1 MTQASDSQ
9 GAHSHDIHEFNG
21 VCPIC
26 GGAMVVTRMSCGQCG
41 SALEGAFHLTGDA
54 TAGPVASGAQAAQAQ
69 MAQAQAAQAQ
79 AGQLLARFGRLAR
92 LDPTQM
98 EFVEVFL
105 RSRGV
110 IKNVEDVLGVSYPTV
125 KARLASVLEAMGFGA
140 VEEPASGD
148 ERQWRR
154 QILAD
159 LRDGRISAEE
169 AHRRLGEAAPTG
181 DDRD

>member
-9 GAHSHDIHEFNG
+9 NRHTHDIHDFNG

-26 GGAMVVTRMSCGQCG
+26 GGAMVVTRIQCGQCG
-41 SALEGAFHLTGDA
+41 SALEGAFHLTNDTAHAPSA
-54 TAGPVASGAQAAQAQ
+54 T
-69 MAQAQAAQAQ
+69 QAAQAQ
-79 AGQLLARFGRLAR
+79 ATQATQAQASQLLARFGRLAR
-92 LDPTQM
+92 LDPAQL

-125 KARLASVLEAMGFGA
+125 KARLANVLDAMGFGA
-140 VEEPASGD
+140 DEEPPSGD
-148 ERQWRR
+148 ERQLRR

-169 AHRRLGEAAPTG
+169 AHRRLAGAPPS
-181 DDRD
+181 DDTNPD